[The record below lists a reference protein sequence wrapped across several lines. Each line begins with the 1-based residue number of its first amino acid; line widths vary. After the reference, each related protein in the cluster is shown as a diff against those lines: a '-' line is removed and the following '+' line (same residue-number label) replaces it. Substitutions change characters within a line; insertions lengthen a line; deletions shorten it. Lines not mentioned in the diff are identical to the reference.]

1 MSDTEP
7 MLTYAERLI
16 SGCAAVVLAAGLLSV
31 AYVVEPAT
39 VPTEQLAAQTASA
52 PVQGPPAPR
61 TKAALPGPVVAP
73 GVAANPAGP
82 APVGPAKPQAGCPV
96 PRRPGAKPFVPKP
109 LAPPKVADADLPAP
123 LATRTK
129 AVSLAAVTGKGIWV
143 TNWPTTEV
151 DVPAVVARAKRA
163 GLRSI
168 WVRTG
173 GSKQGYYG
181 DTVLPRLVPAAHA
194 AGLSVIAWDFP
205 YLSDPVADAQRA
217 RAALA
222 TGIDAFAPDIETH
235 YEGTYAT
242 DRRVR
247 LYLSLVRSYAGD
259 RVIAATVPRPT
270 PKRRASY
277 PYTAFQPY
285 ADVFAP
291 MIYWSC
297 NEPGLL
303 VRQSLTELG
312 KVLPVHPVG
321 QGYDMGREGGR
332 RGLPTYQET
341 LRFLDYARRGGAVG
355 ASLWTIEKV
364 GATQWTAL
372 SGYRWPGR

>member
-1 MSDTEP
+1 
-7 MLTYAERLI
+7 MLTYAEKLI
-16 SGCAAVVLAAGLLSV
+16 SGCAAVVLTAGLLSV
-31 AYVVEPAT
+31 ANAAESVVA
-39 VPTEQLAAQTASA
+39 PTEQRAAQTTPD
-52 PVQGPPAPR
+52 PVHGPPAPVLSGPVAPPAAVA
-61 TKAALPGPVVAP
+61 KAAPPTA
-73 GVAANPAGP
+73 
-82 APVGPAKPQAGCPV
+82 VGPAKPQAGCPV
-96 PRRPGAKPFVPKP
+96 PRRPNAKPFVPKP
-109 LAPPKVADADLPAP
+109 LGAPRVADADLSAPVPANN
-123 LATRTK
+123 K
-129 AVSLAAVTGKGIWV
+129 AASLAAVSGKGIWV
-143 TNWPTTEV
+143 TNWPTTKV
-151 DVPAVVARAKRA
+151 DVPDVVARAKKA
-163 GLRSI
+163 GLHSI

-173 GSKQGYYG
+173 GTKQGYYG

-205 YLSDPVADAQRA
+205 FLSDPVADAQRA

-222 TGIDAFAPDIETH
+222 TAIDAFAPDIETH
-235 YEGTYAT
+235 YEGTFAT

-270 PKRRASY
+270 PKRRASF
-277 PYTAFQPY
+277 PYAAFTPY

-312 KVLPVHPVG
+312 TLLPVHPVG
-321 QGYDMGREGGR
+321 QGYDMGSEGGR
-332 RGLPTYQET
+332 RGLPTARET
-341 LRFLDYARRGGAVG
+341 LRFLDYSRRGGAVG

-364 GATQWTAL
+364 GVTQWTAL